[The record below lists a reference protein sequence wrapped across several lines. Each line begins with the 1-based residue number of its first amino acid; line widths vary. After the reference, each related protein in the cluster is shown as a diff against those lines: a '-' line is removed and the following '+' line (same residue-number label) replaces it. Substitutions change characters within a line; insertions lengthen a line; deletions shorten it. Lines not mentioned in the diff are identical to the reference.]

1 MPISV
6 QDRRSTSR
14 VTSTGP
20 GRAPRPRRV
29 VGAWDVGGTTLAIVS
44 AAACATSGTLGKALY
59 AAGWSPG
66 AAILVRVGGAALVLA
81 VPALLALRGRWGLL
95 WANRELVTV
104 FGLVAVAGSQLFYFQ
119 AVARLSVGVALLVEY
134 LAPVLIVGWQWA
146 TTRSRPAGAAM
157 LGALVAVAGLALM
170 VDPGGGRTVDPV
182 GVAWGLAAA
191 ACLAVYF
198 VLSARDTAGLPQ
210 LVVVAGG
217 MAVGAV
223 ALGVAGI
230 AGVVSL
236 TAATG
241 TVPFGAGRVSWL
253 VPAVGLALVPGALG
267 YLTGMAGARRLGARL
282 ASFVSLVEVVFA
294 VGVAWWW
301 LGEVPAAVQFAG
313 GSLILVGVV
322 LVRRGDASGDDHQP
336 GAVHEP
342 AHGKPPIEVVAALWP
357 PD

>member
-1 MPISV
+1 M
-6 QDRRSTSR
+6 
-14 VTSTGP
+14 
-20 GRAPRPRRV
+20 
-29 VGAWDVGGTTLAIVS
+29 VGAWDVGGTILAVVS

-95 WANRELVTV
+95 WANRGLVTV

-146 TTRSRPAGAAM
+146 TTRSRPAGATM

-182 GVAWGLAAA
+182 GLAWGLAAA

-223 ALGVAGI
+223 TLALAGVV
-230 AGVVSL
+230 GVVSL

-241 TVPFGAGRVSWL
+241 TVPFGSGRVSWL
-253 VPAVGLALVPGALG
+253 VPAIGLALVPGALG
-267 YLTGMAGARRLGARL
+267 YLTGVAGARRLGARL

-301 LGEVPAAVQFAG
+301 LGELPAPVQFAG
-313 GSLILVGVV
+313 GMLILAGVV
-322 LVRRGDASGDDHQP
+322 LVRRGDATGGGSGSGDRAGAAHHPAP
-336 GAVHEP
+336 GD
-342 AHGKPPIEVVAALWP
+342 LLSR
-357 PD
+357 